1 MLLFLWLKVKISVDL
16 HLVKFCVCYT
26 KCIYSLSTRDKKSE
40 IHQKMQRV
48 IHKTTTFMYHA
59 QNKSDTKQ
67 ADRSIFFITSTKS
80 TEQPLG

>member
-48 IHKTTTFMYHA
+48 IHKTTTFM
-59 QNKSDTKQ
+59 
-67 ADRSIFFITSTKS
+67 
-80 TEQPLG
+80 